1 MRFILTFLLAL
12 ILLCFL
18 CIGLY
23 FVPPIHQQLSWRV
36 DSLGTQLY
44 YALYPPDQ
52 VALAPSDQVRAAVDA
67 TVQAMFP
74 PAAVTPALQS
84 IPITV
89 VDTPALPIAPTAPP
103 QSTAPLPTPTIRPL
117 PFQISLAGIRHEYQ
131 TFNNCGPA
139 NTSMLLSYWGWQGD
153 QQITRAA
160 LRPHPDDAN
169 VMPQE
174 IAAYAAQANMR
185 AYIRVG
191 GSIAQLRALLAAGF
205 PVLVEMGH
213 HPDDD
218 WWMGHYV
225 VISGYDDLR
234 QVLILHDSLEEPDL
248 LLPYAEMEQ
257 HWWRDFNRVFIVF
270 APPERELELL
280 ALLGPDADLAA
291 NLRRALA
298 ETEAEIPHLGG
309 RDLFFALY
317 NQGADFLAL
326 GRTQDAVNAFDLA
339 FSVYAGLEKDDRP
352 WRVLW
357 YRTDAYAAYYAAGR
371 YQSVE
376 DLSRATL
383 SMLSKR
389 GLEESHYWR
398 GMAFAAMGDTETAR
412 AELKLAIKLRSTYGE
427 AIQALAN
434 LPQ

>member
-1 MRFILTFLLAL
+1 MRFILTSLSVL
-12 ILLCFL
+12 ILLSFL

-23 FVPPIHQQLSWRV
+23 FIPPIHQQLSWRI
-36 DSLGTQLY
+36 DSLGTQIY

-67 TVQAMFP
+67 TVQAMLP
-74 PAAVTPALQS
+74 PATVTPAPQS
-84 IPITV
+84 IPVTV
-89 VDTPALPIAPTAPP
+89 IETPALPIAPTA
-103 QSTAPLPTPTIRPL
+103 AFPTPTTRPL
-117 PFQISLAGIRHEYQ
+117 PFQISLTGFRHEYQ

-139 NTSMLLSYWGWQGD
+139 NTAMLLSYWGWQGD
-153 QQITRAA
+153 QQIARAA

-191 GSIAQLRALLAAGF
+191 GSITQIRSLLAAGF
-205 PVLVEMGH
+205 PVMVEMGH
-213 HPDDD
+213 HPSND

-225 VISGYDDLR
+225 VISGYDDLK
-234 QVLILHDSLEEPDL
+234 QALILHDSLEEPDL

-270 APPERELELL
+270 APPEREFELL
-280 ALLGPDADLAA
+280 ALLGTDADLAA

-298 ETEAEIPHLGG
+298 ETEAEIPHLAG

-326 GRTQDAVNAFDLA
+326 GRTEDAANAFDLA
-339 FSVYAGLEKDDRP
+339 FSVYGGLEKDDRP

-376 DLSRATL
+376 DLTRATL

-398 GMAFAAMGDTETAR
+398 GMALAAMGNIETAR
-412 AELKLAIKLRSTYGE
+412 SELELAVKLRSTYGE
-427 AIQALAN
+427 AIQALSS

>member
-1 MRFILTFLLAL
+1 MRFILTFLSAL
-12 ILLCFL
+12 ILLSFL

-23 FVPPIHQQLSWRV
+23 FLPPIHQQLSWRV
-36 DSLGTQLY
+36 DTLGTKIY

-52 VALAPSDQVRAAVDA
+52 VALAPSDKVRAAVDA
-67 TVQAMFP
+67 TVQVMLASATATPGPQSFP
-74 PAAVTPALQS
+74 V
-84 IPITV
+84 TV
-89 VDTPALPIAPTAPP
+89 VETPVFPIAPTAPP
-103 QSTAPLPTPTIRPL
+103 LPTAALPTPTTHPL
-117 PFQISLAGIRHEYQ
+117 PFQISLTGIRHQYQ

-139 NTSMLLSYWGWQGD
+139 NTAMLLSYWGWQGD

-191 GSIAQLRALLAAGF
+191 GSIAQLRTLLAAGF
-205 PVLVEMGH
+205 PVMVEMGH
-213 HPDDD
+213 QPSND

-225 VISGYDDLR
+225 VISGYDDLK
-234 QVLILHDSLEEPDL
+234 QALILHDSLEEPDL
-248 LLPYAEMEQ
+248 LLPYAELEQ
-257 HWWRDFNRVFIVF
+257 HWWRDFNRIFIVF

-291 NLRRALA
+291 NLLRALA

-317 NQGADFLAL
+317 NQGADFFAL
-326 GRTQDAVNAFDLA
+326 GRTQDAANAFDLA

-376 DLSRATL
+376 DLTRATL

-398 GMAFAAMGDTETAR
+398 GMALAAMGDTETAR
-412 AELKLAIKLRSTYGE
+412 SELELAVKLRATYGE
-427 AIQALAN
+427 AHQALAS
-434 LPQ
+434 LPR